1 MVGERKRTNTVE
13 SNGTTIDGC
22 IAQLETIIKNAI
34 KQKSPTATRCVRQTI
49 QDVKRGSLITAAAG
63 FNSAFIKNVKQL
75 KSNNLYTGIVNRV
88 GEKKKILLS
97 VIERDG
103 KITTEIMF
111 HDNSEV
117 EEHEV
122 MFINAD
128 PIQQLKPFNRYPT
141 HDKIYKLLWI

>member
-1 MVGERKRTNTVE
+1 M
-13 SNGTTIDGC
+13 
-22 IAQLETIIKNAI
+22 
-34 KQKSPTATRCVRQTI
+34 
-49 QDVKRGSLITAAAG
+49 TAAAG

-75 KSNNLYTGIVNRV
+75 ESNNLYTGIVNRV
-88 GEKKKILLS
+88 GEKKKILVS

-122 MFINAD
+122 MLINAD
-128 PIQQLKPFNRYPT
+128 PIQKSKPFARYPT
-141 HDKIYKLLWI
+141 HDKNIQIIVDLILRNKKLEKFVGTCTCQNEERSKLMLSVGSKKIE